1 MGCWLSTESEGVTVE
16 VTNKSSLPV
25 VLWVSGAGPVWQRS
39 GGSPIVPAK
48 TTVKMAPGSAVGL
61 WQATIAPPCPAL
73 SSLIIWEER
82 VGHTEGATVISLTVN
97 FNSALPLNDSDL
109 ALSLFTFIV
118 AKQRAVRMAL
128 HDKLRRQKAIQ
139 DSTERRAARVLT
151 KRARELLAQLTRLCP
166 VCLED
171 CPITS
176 LTKLA
181 DCGHKVCT
189 PCANAFVDAELLGG
203 KAYVR
208 CPWAGCDRL
217 LGKAVLRQFGSA
229 AAWDAYESSRVAMHT
244 QRCATRGTR
253 HYDPAPR
260 TTRRRERTRLRR
272 LVDET
277 DRGFLLFCADQA
289 RRCPSCMVVIWRWA
303 GCLARETAP
312 HTLAARRSP

>member
-1 MGCWLSTESEGVTVE
+1 
-16 VTNKSSLPV
+16 
-25 VLWVSGAGPVWQRS
+25 
-39 GGSPIVPAK
+39 
-48 TTVKMAPGSAVGL
+48 
-61 WQATIAPPCPAL
+61 
-73 SSLIIWEER
+73 
-82 VGHTEGATVISLTVN
+82 
-97 FNSALPLNDSDL
+97 
-109 ALSLFTFIV
+109 
-118 AKQRAVRMAL
+118 MAL

-176 LTKLA
+176 LTNLA

-189 PCANAFVDAELLGG
+189 PCASAFVDAELLAG

-217 LGKAVLRQFGSA
+217 LGKAALRQFGSA
-229 AAWDAYESSRVAMHT
+229 AAWDAYESSCLAMHT
-244 QRCATRGTR
+244 Q
-253 HYDPAPR
+253 
-260 TTRRRERTRLRR
+260 R

-312 HTLAARRSP
+312 HTLAARRYTLDLCNYRAAAPFWSQLLVSARTCYLAAALSPDQVRPHDLPLRLLLQLERGRRQDRAAT

>member
-1 MGCWLSTESEGVTVE
+1 
-16 VTNKSSLPV
+16 
-25 VLWVSGAGPVWQRS
+25 
-39 GGSPIVPAK
+39 
-48 TTVKMAPGSAVGL
+48 
-61 WQATIAPPCPAL
+61 
-73 SSLIIWEER
+73 
-82 VGHTEGATVISLTVN
+82 
-97 FNSALPLNDSDL
+97 
-109 ALSLFTFIV
+109 
-118 AKQRAVRMAL
+118 MAL

-176 LTKLA
+176 LTNLA

-189 PCANAFVDAELLGG
+189 PCASAFVDAELLAG

-217 LGKAVLRQFGSA
+217 LGKAALRQFGSA
-229 AAWDAYESSRVAMHT
+229 AAWDAYESSCLAMHT

-253 HYDPAPR
+253 HYYPAPR
-260 TTRRRERTRLRR
+260 TTRRRERSRLRR

-312 HTLAARRSP
+312 HTLAARRYTLDLCNYRAAAPFWSQLLVSARTCYLAAALSPDQVRPHDLPLRLLLQLERGRRQDRAAT

>member
-1 MGCWLSTESEGVTVE
+1 L
-16 VTNKSSLPV
+16 
-25 VLWVSGAGPVWQRS
+25 AQRS

-48 TTVKMAPGSAVGL
+48 TTVKMAPAAVGL

-82 VGHTEGATVISLTVN
+82 VGHTEGATVIPLTVN
-97 FNSALPLNDSDL
+97 FNRALPLNGSDL
-109 ALSLFTFIV
+109 ALSLGAFTFIV

-171 CPITS
+171 CPVTS

-217 LGKAVLRQFGSA
+217 LGKAALRQFGSA

-244 QRCATRGTR
+244 Q
-253 HYDPAPR
+253 
-260 TTRRRERTRLRR
+260 R

-303 GCLARETAP
+303 GCDHMTCRCGFSFNWNEAAAKIAP
-312 HTLAARRSP
+312 PPEITSANDVANK

>member
-1 MGCWLSTESEGVTVE
+1 
-16 VTNKSSLPV
+16 
-25 VLWVSGAGPVWQRS
+25 
-39 GGSPIVPAK
+39 
-48 TTVKMAPGSAVGL
+48 
-61 WQATIAPPCPAL
+61 
-73 SSLIIWEER
+73 
-82 VGHTEGATVISLTVN
+82 VGHTEGATVIPLTVN
-97 FNSALPLNDSDL
+97 FNRALPLNGSDL
-109 ALSLFTFIV
+109 ALSLGAFTFIV
-118 AKQRAVRMAL
+118 AKQRAVRTAL
-128 HDKLRRQKAIQ
+128 HDNLRRQKAIQ
-139 DSTERRAARVLT
+139 ESTERRAARVLT

-217 LGKAVLRQFGSA
+217 LGKAALRQFGSA
-229 AAWDAYESSRVAMHT
+229 AAGDAYESSRVAMHT
-244 QRCATRGTR
+244 Q
-253 HYDPAPR
+253 
-260 TTRRRERTRLRR
+260 R

-303 GCLARETAP
+303 GCDHMTCRCGFSFNWNEAAAKIAP
-312 HTLAARRSP
+312 PPEITSANDVANK